1 MEKQYYTVQ
10 ECAYVYDVC
19 DKTVRNWI
27 KDGIIDACRPGG
39 RIIRIDI
46 RSCDN
51 LSVPIRNLSKPKLK
65 RRKRSGLHPQPKFS
79 PGKPKLCKPFVRHE
93 PS

>member
-10 ECAYVYDVC
+10 ECAYIYEVC
-19 DKTVRNWI
+19 DKTVYNWI
-27 KDGIIDACRPGG
+27 DDGIIEACRPGG
-39 RIIRIDI
+39 RVYRIDI

-51 LSVPIRNLSKPKLK
+51 LSAPVRNQPKPKEK
-65 RRKRSGLHPQPKFS
+65 CKKRSGLHPQPKFS
-79 PGKPKLCKPFVRHE
+79 PGKRKVCKPFLHDE